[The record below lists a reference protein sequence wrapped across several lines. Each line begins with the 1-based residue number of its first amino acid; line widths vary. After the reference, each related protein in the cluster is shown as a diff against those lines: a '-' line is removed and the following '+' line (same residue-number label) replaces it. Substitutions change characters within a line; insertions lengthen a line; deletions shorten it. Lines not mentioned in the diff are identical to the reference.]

1 MSHSAALRPFCP
13 AGPAR
18 VVSLLLFASA
28 FLAGVAASPASAV
41 LSITGNANTSAPPGT
56 ADPGF
61 ASVGQRSSGGLTLIY
76 LGNGWVLTANHVGEA
91 DLKLN
96 SVVYPHIPGSGV
108 RFLNEDGSPADL
120 MAFQIT
126 GSPTLPELPILE
138 IARVSPAVGTQVTMI
153 GRGFSQDQPITWRQP
168 GPPPVTREGW
178 SWGTNGAIRWGT
190 NRIAD
195 PADLMQND
203 TTDSFIIDFT
213 KPGSP
218 GVTTDESQAVVGDSG
233 GAVFNETTGQW
244 ELAGVMFGRLPHPG
258 QPEATSLDGN
268 LTYSADLALFRSQII
283 PLVRPECSDEVD
295 NDGDGKIDFPEDPG
309 CHAETGQSEISELP
323 SLGSPARVVLG
334 ATLIA
339 ASLLGT
345 LGSGSSR
352 SAGTA
357 FEHCRGVRGSRRLP
371 AARLRRRSTP

>member
-1 MSHSAALRPFCP
+1 VLSF
-13 AGPAR
+13 
-18 VVSLLLFASA
+18 
-28 FLAGVAASPASAV
+28 PASAV
-41 LSITGNANTSAPPGT
+41 LAITGNDNTSAPPGT

-91 DLKLN
+91 DLKLS

-108 RFLNEDGSPADL
+108 QFLNEDGSPADL

-138 IARVSPAVGTQVTMI
+138 IARVSPAVGTPVTMI
-153 GRGFSQDQPITWRQP
+153 GRGFNRDEPITWRQP
-168 GPPPVTREGW
+168 GPPPVMREGW
-178 SWGTNGAIRWGT
+178 SWGTSGAIRWGT

-195 PADLMQND
+195 PTGLMQID

-213 KPGSP
+213 KPGDP

-233 GAVFNETTGQW
+233 GPVFSKETGQW
-244 ELAGVMFGRLPHPG
+244 ELTGVMFNRLPHPD
-258 QPEATSLDGN
+258 QPAATALDGN

-295 NDGDGKIDFPEDPG
+295 NDGDGRIDFPEDPA
-309 CHAETGQSEISELP
+309 CHGETGLSETNELP
-323 SLGSPARVVLG
+323 SLGSQARVVLG

-357 FEHCRGVRGSRRLP
+357 SRHYRGV
-371 AARLRRRSTP
+371 